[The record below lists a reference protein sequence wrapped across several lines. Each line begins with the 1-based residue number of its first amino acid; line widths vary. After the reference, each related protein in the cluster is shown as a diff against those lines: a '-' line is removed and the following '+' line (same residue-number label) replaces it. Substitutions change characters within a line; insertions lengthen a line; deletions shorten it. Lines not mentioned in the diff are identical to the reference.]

1 MIAKICHHMEN
12 SGRCSRADV
21 HDLRRACR
29 AAEAAAWLLSP
40 ASNATF
46 EQFRA
51 CLKRL
56 RRRAGEVRDVDVARL
71 VLRPLE
77 RTSATSA
84 TAARVRN
91 SLKKVRRRRSDR
103 LLRLLDEHSRGGIDR
118 PAAELLAAC
127 KGLADREVL
136 VSLRSLESRVRRLA
150 AARPRSIEA
159 LHTLRIAGKRA
170 VLAGEILRPM
180 PRESN
185 PLAALVDQIGRLLDI
200 QVALALVRDEFGDA
214 PSMNGLN
221 ASRILTALKG
231 IARAE
236 KSKLISLGSPFA
248 RSPRSLPRSLQ

>member
-103 LLRLLDEHSRGGIDR
+103 LLRFLDEHSRGGIDR

-170 VLAGEILRPM
+170 VLAADIIRPV

-200 QVALALVRDEFGDA
+200 KITIELVRRHAGEDKGPRHGKPRVLLAALGRRDRIEK
-214 PSMNGLN
+214 
-221 ASRILTALKG
+221 SRVLMLRAR
-231 IARAE
+231 IART
-236 KSKLISLGSPFA
+236 
-248 RSPRSLPRSLQ
+248 PRSRPRSVQ